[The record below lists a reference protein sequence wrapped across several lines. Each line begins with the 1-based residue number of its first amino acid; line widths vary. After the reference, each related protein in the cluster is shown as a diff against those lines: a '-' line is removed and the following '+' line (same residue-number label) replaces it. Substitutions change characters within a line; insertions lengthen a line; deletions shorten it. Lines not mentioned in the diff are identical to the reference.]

1 MMSSLFTKTVIYL
14 QPRVKNT
21 YVTSLNRQKSGLL
34 IDVLNMYFKIG
45 LFLVF
50 MTPSLYSYALSYL
63 PPYVPYDP

>member
-34 IDVLNMYFKIG
+34 IDVLNMYAYMFNTSIKSPDFC
-45 LFLVF
+45 LFNDV
-50 MTPSLYSYALSYL
+50 T
-63 PPYVPYDP
+63 